1 MRYLLLYLLTVN
13 ALGFTLMLVDKY
25 KAKKGLWRIPEAT
38 LMTAA
43 FIGGSFGAYLGMQLF
58 RHKTKHL
65 KFSVGIPVFLALH
78 IVALCWMIPKL

>member
-1 MRYLLLYLLTVN
+1 MSELIIYLILIN
-13 ALGFTLMLVDKY
+13 ALSFILMLVDKL
-25 KAKKGLWRIPEAT
+25 KAKRKAWRIPEAT